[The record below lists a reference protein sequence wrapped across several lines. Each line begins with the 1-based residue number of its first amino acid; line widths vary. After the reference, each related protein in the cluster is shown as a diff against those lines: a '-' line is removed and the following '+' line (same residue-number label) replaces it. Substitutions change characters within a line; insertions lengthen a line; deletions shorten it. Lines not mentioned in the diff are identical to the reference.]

1 MCEKDAKDHFCDKIK
16 NLNKRLGN
24 IPIIHDVLYLG
35 MLKYIHDVNL
45 VTPSNYEMLLKI
57 LRKRR
62 LDEWFNEHGYE
73 DCNSSIVNLM
83 CDLLSVSK
91 TWSQVFEESKTPR
104 LENKKTMSKV

>member
-1 MCEKDAKDHFCDKIK
+1 MCGKYAKDHFCDKIK
-16 NLNKRLGN
+16 DLNKRLGN

-35 MLKYIHDVNL
+35 MLKHIHNINQ

-73 DCNSSIVNLM
+73 DCNSSIVHLM
-83 CDLLSVSK
+83 RDLLSVPK
-91 TWSQVFEESKTPR
+91 TWNQAFEESKILK
-104 LENKKTMSKV
+104 LENKNTMGKV

>member
-1 MCEKDAKDHFCDKIK
+1 MCGKDAKEHFCDKVK

-45 VTPSNYEMLLKI
+45 VTPSNYELLLKI

-62 LDEWFNEHGYE
+62 LDEWFREYGYE
-73 DCNSSIVNLM
+73 DCNSSILKLVS
-83 CDLLSVSK
+83 DLLSVSK
-91 TWSQVFEESKTPR
+91 TWSQVFEVAMIPR
-104 LENKKTMSKV
+104 LENKNK